1 MPSATQQYYFDT
13 SALVKLYV
21 KEPGSRRLEDWVG
34 HRKLGLLPS
43 VGVYVSRLVFPETMS
58 AITRRRNDHKLSPT
72 AATDLWGAVAS
83 DFMRDIP
90 P

>member
-1 MPSATQQYYFDT
+1 
-13 SALVKLYV
+13 VKLYV
-21 KEPGSRRLEDWVG
+21 KEPGSRRLVD
-34 HRKLGLLPS
+34 RKLGFLPS